1 MIFDYFRSQEIVF
14 WCPFKVKNLFL
25 LQSRNQ
31 NLKNWEFP
39 MLPKRLYVRRGFSFL
54 STSSFFLLYQQ
65 SNSFTYLLI
74 TKFRNSQNAIAKYP
88 FIVLFYA
95 GEYGKII
102 EWQHQTKKYFVNDE
116 SWIEVWLL
124 SVITV
129 GCKNDANKMN
139 EKHNSNHMYSMVVY
153 LTVPIWWWIF
163 WISSFCLRN

>member
-1 MIFDYFRSQEIVF
+1 VF
-14 WCPFKVKNLFL
+14 WCPFKVKDLFL

-54 STSSFFLLYQQ
+54 STSSLFLLYQQ
-65 SNSFTYLLI
+65 SNSFTYFLI

-102 EWQHQTKKYFVNDE
+102 EWQHQTKKVFREWWIMDWSMASECNYGWMQKWCEQNYEWETQFKSHLFDGGLFDSSNMMVN
-116 SWIEVWLL
+116 ILNIKLL
-124 SVITV
+124 SV
-129 GCKNDANKMN
+129 
-139 EKHNSNHMYSMVVY
+139 
-153 LTVPIWWWIF
+153 
-163 WISSFCLRN
+163 